1 MVSGLLLKATPYAVA
16 VLVGGGWWL
25 SHNRAEQEKG
35 ALRERLHVT
44 DSALKVAAA
53 RAPKLDSVFVRDTVR
68 LTKRITVTQTLL
80 DTLRMSDTVTLTR
93 RDSVLVFV
101 ADSLVRQCRET
112 VESCTAVQANLRE
125 RLRLTELRAD
135 AYRRLQPSGFQKA
148 RSSLTSALVG
158 AAITYLIVRP

>member
-1 MVSGLLLKATPYAVA
+1 MSPLLIKAAPYGIA
-16 VLVGGGWWL
+16 VLLAGGFWIL
-25 SHNRAEQEKG
+25 HNAKQREIG

-53 RAPKLDSVFVRDTVR
+53 RAPRLDSVFVRDTLR
-68 LTKRITVTQTLL
+68 LTKRITVTQTLI
-80 DTLRMSDTVTLTR
+80 DTLLHSDTVTLTKR
-93 RDSVLVFV
+93 ESVLVFV

-112 VESCTAVQANLRE
+112 VASCTAVQANLRE
-125 RLRLTELRAD
+125 RLRLTEIQRD